1 MSVAQVRKK
10 LHEYIDLADDRL
22 IQAMFAML
30 QNYLQA
36 DEGIVGCTVEG
47 QPLTKQDM
55 VRALE
60 EAMEE
65 SNAGKGVSSKEVRD
79 AKKAW

>member
-1 MSVAQVRKK
+1 MSAAQVREK
-10 LHEYIDLADDRL
+10 LHEYINLADDRL

-36 DEGIVGCTVEG
+36 EEGIVGFTVEG

-55 VRALE
+55 LQSLE
-60 EAMEE
+60 EAIE
-65 SNAGKGVSSKEVRD
+65 AGKGVSTKEARD
-79 AKKAW
+79 AKQAWR

>member
-1 MSVAQVRKK
+1 MSAAQVRKK

-36 DEGIVGCTVEG
+36 DEGIVGFTVEG

-55 VRALE
+55 VQALE
-60 EAMEE
+60 EAIEAG
-65 SNAGKGVSSKEVRD
+65 NAGKGFSTKEIRD